1 MKLRQH
7 LLISV
12 FISVVKDSTEV
23 VSVDRLELIAEE
35 IDDLNK
41 NVLSLKESFSD
52 AHRVIND
59 KLTVMSQK
67 LEILLPSRLMA
78 GLKNRNMNG
87 PSNIVRS
94 QGEDDSEDDDDDDDE
109 EEDYSYSKVE
119 DEMINLFRKITVPL
133 RRVRQRKF
141 TVEKIENDVAAVKA
155 GMERANDELRRS
167 MTDLVTSSA
176 EIAQEQN
183 HMIEGVSST
192 LASVLQ
198 LSSDHSQA
206 FYQFISSSTPALEKL
221 DSAVGE
227 VKMNFV
233 QKMNRLEQ
241 QMEYNMITLRENI
254 KVLENVVVEG
264 FDRQW
269 NCGQGRRRTTSA
281 VSTTTRRT
289 TQSSTRTTTIR
300 TTTTTVTTTHSSTIT
315 TSTTTAYDDI
325 NSTVEADVES
335 CWHHKQRNPRSIT
348 GVYNIDGTRVFCDMD
363 TEGGGWMVNIS

>member
-1 MKLRQH
+1 MELRLH

-94 QGEDDSEDDDDDDDE
+94 QGEDDSEDDDDDDE
-109 EEDYSYSKVE
+109 EHYSYSKVE

-241 QMEYNMITLRENI
+241 QMEYNM
-254 KVLENVVVEG
+254 
-264 FDRQW
+264 
-269 NCGQGRRRTTSA
+269 SA
-281 VSTTTRRT
+281 
-289 TQSSTRTTTIR
+289 
-300 TTTTTVTTTHSSTIT
+300 
-315 TSTTTAYDDI
+315 
-325 NSTVEADVES
+325 
-335 CWHHKQRNPRSIT
+335 
-348 GVYNIDGTRVFCDMD
+348 
-363 TEGGGWMVNIS
+363 